1 MCVSLIYF
9 WCVIKTLLKYVL
21 SCLVVLAITTAH
33 AHADTE
39 YKGITLESQVSVK
52 VSNDADRFIQTF
64 FSADTQSNETEFP
77 INIIEKEVD
86 DDDETKSQKYKLVK
100 CFSDCSIF
108 NYRDA
113 TIVLSEINNDL
124 SPYSY
129 FGESFECWYI
139 LYQVFQI

>member
-1 MCVSLIYF
+1 MCGSFIYF
-9 WCVIKTLLKYVL
+9 WYVIKTLLEYVL
-21 SCLVVLAITTAH
+21 SCFVILSITSVH
-33 AHADTE
+33 AFADTE
-39 YKGITLESQVSVK
+39 YENISIENQVSIK
-52 VSNDADRFIQTF
+52 VSNDADRFIKTF
-64 FSADTQSNETEFP
+64 FSSDTESSETEFP
-77 INIIEKEVD
+77 ITVIEKEVD
-86 DDDETKSQKYKLVK
+86 DNETKSQKYKLLK

-124 SPYSY
+124 SPYAH